1 MKKVVGLIFVIAF
14 LGGCDQTEPESTVD
28 EPTVDIWTAAEEG
41 DIDAIRQHVISGT
54 DINETYIWFGN
65 PCSGGTPL
73 HFAVIGGQMEAA
85 KLLLEK
91 GANINPMADDEHG
104 GTPLHWAAAL
114 GRVDFVKFLVEAGAD
129 VNAKDDNGY
138 TPLDATCHVAIAD
151 LLHQHGGKRRGD
163 HMKTVAV
170 TTIDIWTAVAHGNI
184 EAVKQH
190 LNGGTDIDGTFVKAG
205 TPGSGGTPLHVAVLA
220 GQMEAAKLLLE
231 QGANINA
238 KADDEHGGTPLHWGA
253 ATGRKDLATLLID
266 AGANVNAVDN
276 NGYTPLDATNYKAEQ
291 AGARKHEIAEHL
303 KEHGGKTRSGRNS
316 TFVVPALDIWTAA
329 ADGNIDAIRLHV
341 MAGTDINETFKGY
354 LT

>member
-73 HFAVIGGQMEAA
+73 H
-85 KLLLEK
+85 
-91 GANINPMADDEHG
+91 
-104 GTPLHWAAAL
+104 
-114 GRVDFVKFLVEAGAD
+114 
-129 VNAKDDNGY
+129 
-138 TPLDATCHVAIAD
+138 
-151 LLHQHGGKRRGD
+151 
-163 HMKTVAV
+163 
-170 TTIDIWTAVAHGNI
+170 
-184 EAVKQH
+184 
-190 LNGGTDIDGTFVKAG
+190 
-205 TPGSGGTPLHVAVLA
+205 VAVLA

-238 KADDEHGGTPLHWGA
+238 KADDEHGGTPLHWAA

-291 AGARKHEIAEHL
+291 VGARKHEIAEHL